1 MLKLYW
7 PRWSR
12 CPLPPGTTRAKTQPS
27 GTWDL
32 RHKISRPPLALA
44 KVTLASPVLTLM
56 VWLLAAIQGLNRKLE
71 SELKALKAELNQRE
85 VENAE
90 LRQRLARLERVI
102 EQLAK

>member
-1 MLKLYW
+1 
-7 PRWSR
+7 
-12 CPLPPGTTRAKTQPS
+12 
-27 GTWDL
+27 
-32 RHKISRPPLALA
+32 
-44 KVTLASPVLTLM
+44 M